1 MKMSNERR
9 IRSAAGSVLVAC
21 CGVLFVAC
29 GQDTA
34 AVVLP
39 VAKPTEV
46 EPSAVTGVEA
56 SMQRGAVWLRG
67 AAVAGKYAFDP
78 AKGADVGMTA
88 LVLTAVET
96 ISSPETA
103 EFCRPGLTWL
113 AAMQKPDGA
122 IYDQQLAVY
131 CTAASLMAFA
141 AAQDPAWAETLRKG
155 REYLRVAQTDE
166 GEGVQ
171 QSSENYGGIG
181 YGGAGDINMSTTQW
195 AVDAAHAAGL
205 AKDDA
210 YYKKALVFL
219 QRSQNRSES
228 NDQKH
233 TLPDGTVVVPGN
245 DGGGIYR
252 PGDSKAGVE
261 ALSDGR
267 RVFRS
272 YGSMTYALL
281 KSYLLCELDA
291 KDPRVVTAL
300 QWISKN
306 WQLEWN
312 PGMEFRDKPEQRY
325 EGLYYYYL
333 TVARAL
339 GAAEKR
345 GVDLAALNLRD
356 WRKDLSTVL
365 LAKQAADGSWVNSKD
380 RWWEGSPVLCTSYAL
395 MALAECRSAR

>member
-1 MKMSNERR
+1 MSSSKFSVAAGACG
-9 IRSAAGSVLVAC
+9 IALVCALVLASAACSPDA
-21 CGVLFVAC
+21 ASKSAAPAA
-29 GQDTA
+29 A
-34 AVVLP
+34 AVSDALSNP
-39 VAKPTEV
+39 INA
-46 EPSAVTGVEA
+46 A
-56 SMQRGAVWLRG
+56 MQRGAAFLR
-67 AAVAGKYAFDP
+67 AAADGGRFSYDP
-78 AKGADVGMTA
+78 TKGHDVGMTA
-88 LVLTAVET
+88 LALTAIET
-96 ISSPETA
+96 VPGPETA
-103 EFCRPGLTWL
+103 AFCLPGLTWL
-113 AAMQKPDGA
+113 VGMQKPDGS
-122 IYDQQLAVY
+122 IFDKQLAVY
-131 CTAASLMAFA
+131 CTAAALMALANAKDSSWDA
-141 AAQDPAWAETLRKG
+141 ALRKG

-171 QSSENYGGIG
+171 QSSEDYGGIG

-195 AVDAAHAAGL
+195 AVDAAREAGL
-205 AKDDA
+205 PKDDQ
-210 YYKKALVFL
+210 YYSKALVFL

-233 TLPDGTVVVPGN
+233 TLPDGTAVVPGN

-261 ALSDGR
+261 ALADGR
-267 RVFRS
+267 KVFRS
-272 YGSMTYALL
+272 YGTMTYALL

-291 KDPRVVTAL
+291 KDPRVTAAL

-339 GAAEKR
+339 AAAEQR
-345 GVDLAALNLRD
+345 GLDLAAMDLRD
-356 WRKDLSTVL
+356 WRSELSKVL
-365 LAKQAADGSWVNSKD
+365 LAKQAKDGSWVNAKD

-395 MALAECRSAR
+395 MALAACRKGH